1 MKIRHFLLDPPS
13 STTVKIIASAFP
25 NREAGSDSIE
35 DTDARLRGYLR
46 DLRLGIHQ
54 NQSSCNSPGS
64 VNVYNSYTSR
74 ELKNRRQRAMG
85 GQGYCRRVQ
94 TSVQI
99 YD

>member
-54 NQSSCNSPGS
+54 HQSSSNSPGS
-64 VNVYNSYTSR
+64 MNLDNSYTSK
-74 ELKNRRQRAMG
+74 ELKNRRQRPGDG
-85 GQGYCRRVQ
+85 GPRIFPSGADFR
-94 TSVQI
+94 TNI
-99 YD
+99 